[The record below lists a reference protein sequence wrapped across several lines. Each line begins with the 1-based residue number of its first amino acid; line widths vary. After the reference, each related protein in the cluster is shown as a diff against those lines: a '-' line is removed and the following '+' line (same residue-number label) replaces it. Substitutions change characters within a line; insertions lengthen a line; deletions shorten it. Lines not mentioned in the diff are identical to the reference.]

1 MRRLLTHMGWDHHN
15 PERRWV
21 AVSDLSS
28 PELRLA
34 YYGVLALLAI
44 GLAAVCRRSAAETS
58 ASGWSR
64 EIALVVLA
72 TLWFSPVA
80 WSYHPTAVAPALAVI
95 LSRKAQH
102 PWLVWLTIGLWLLGM
117 MMLGL
122 HLGRA
127 AGEMLW
133 TTLLLG
139 VLLLAVTER
148 SQAASHVTP
157 ELACLLP
164 T

>member
-1 MRRLLTHMGWDHHN
+1 MLRRE
-15 PERRWV
+15 P
-21 AVSDLSS
+21 
-28 PELRLA
+28 
-34 YYGVLALLAI
+34 
-44 GLAAVCRRSAAETS
+44 
-58 ASGWSR
+58 
-64 EIALVVLA
+64 
-72 TLWFSPVA
+72 
-80 WSYHPTAVAPALAVI
+80 VI